1 MLVLFRN
8 VHICALRKLVQ
19 SSGQYPARRGKS
31 RARPT
36 LFPDSQS
43 SRVRPRGRGRF
54 PDVLVLP
61 SVVVLFA
68 SFAAR
73 AQQPAAGTLRGA
85 ATVVSSGGQVF
96 PGEEVTIQVAG
107 TAPGAPTFTTSTS
120 ETGGYE
126 IENVPP
132 GQYTLTASAP
142 GLKATTIKLTVQ
154 AGQATVENVRL
165 EIEVVRQEIEVGA
178 NAPVVAA
185 ANVAPPAKLTSEQVV
200 TAPVSHQKTQ
210 EELPLLPAVIR
221 TPEGRTYIKGL
232 DESTGMFK
240 IDQMEAVDPVTGAFI
255 IDLPIDAISSLN
267 VNEAPFLAEEG
278 GFIGAL
284 TSVSTKVPA
293 GQWHASVDD
302 IAPHVFAEQ
311 GHLVGAKVWEPRAYL
326 TGPLWAGKLNFAEG
340 LTYELN
346 RNNVRG
352 LPWPN
357 NVTTTTGF
365 NSYTS
370 LQALFTDRHILTGH
384 LQFFP
389 ERQANANINALIP
402 KPASENYG
410 QRGFSGGSTDR
421 VILASGVT
429 LTTMFHLLEAH
440 NYTHAQGSLDM
451 LVTPVGFGGDY
462 FNDWNRSSSQEEAV
476 EAIDL
481 PQKNLLGQQNV
492 TFGVE
497 AEHRAYRGTNLSR
510 TTQVLGADNS
520 LLESIGFTGG
530 TRLSAGAT
538 EVSAYVSNHWV
549 LNKHLALN
557 LGFRATTQTV
567 GNALAPA
574 PRFGLVF
581 TPDKQGKTV
590 IRAGAGLFY
599 DRFPLLAAD
608 FASNPD
614 RVVTLFGSGGL
625 PAAFPRTFPNRC
637 AERSGIGLQMLPSCS
652 DFNTTPYG
660 TTWRVEVERQLTKQ
674 LRVRLGYLW
683 SPTFDVFVVDPA
695 TLASFGPA
703 MLLKNTGSSRYR
715 QFEATAVYA
724 PKERFHL
731 SATYLHSQ
739 SRGDLNTLS
748 QLFGQFWQPII
759 QPNLFADLPSDIPDR
774 FTALGSIGLPW
785 SITFV
790 PSLDVQSGFPYSNVD
805 ALQNYVG
812 APNSQRFPTYFTFD
826 FSVYREFHPPIF
838 RRRLVR
844 LGVFSLNS
852 TNRRNPTAVYND
864 TVSPYFGEFAGP
876 GKRVDGFV
884 FDIVK

>member
-1 MLVLFRN
+1 MGF
-8 VHICALRKLVQ
+8 
-19 SSGQYPARRGKS
+19 
-31 RARPT
+31 
-36 LFPDSQS
+36 
-43 SRVRPRGRGRF
+43 
-54 PDVLVLP
+54 
-61 SVVVLFA
+61 FA
-68 SFAAR
+68 SSAAL
-73 AQQPAAGTLRGA
+73 AQQPAAGTIRGA
-85 ATVVSSGGQVF
+85 ATIVSSGGRVF
-96 PGEEVTIQVAG
+96 PGEGVAIQVAG
-107 TAPGAPTFTTSTS
+107 TPPGAATFTTSTS
-120 ETGGYE
+120 ETGAYE

-132 GQYTLTASAP
+132 GQYTLTASAS
-142 GLKATTIKLTVQ
+142 GLKAITLELSVQ

-165 EIEVVRQEIEVGA
+165 EMEVVRQEIEVGA
-178 NAPVVAA
+178 RAPVVAE
-185 ANVAPPAKLTSEQVV
+185 ANVAPPAKLTSQQVL
-200 TAPVSHQKTQ
+200 TAPVTHQKTQ

-232 DESTGMFK
+232 DESTGMFT
-240 IDQMEAVDPVTGAFI
+240 IDRMQAVDPVTGAFI
-255 IDLPIDAISSLN
+255 IDLPIDAISSLD
-267 VNEAPFLAEEG
+267 VNEAPFLAEDG
-278 GFIGAL
+278 GFTGAL
-284 TSVSTKVPA
+284 TSVSTKAPA
-293 GQWHASVDD
+293 SDWHASVNDV
-302 IAPHVFAEQ
+302 APHVFAEQ

-326 TGPLWAGKLNFAEG
+326 TGPLWAGKLNFAES

-352 LPWPN
+352 LPWPD

-370 LQALFTDRHILTGH
+370 LQALFSDRHILTGH

-389 ERQANANINALIP
+389 ERQANANIDALIP

-410 QRGFSGGSTDR
+410 QRGFSAAGTDR
-421 VILASGVT
+421 VIRASGVT
-429 LTTMFHLLEAH
+429 FATMFHLLEAH
-440 NYTHAQGSLDM
+440 NYTHAQGLQEM
-451 LVTPVGFGGDY
+451 LVTPLGFGGDY
-462 FNDWNRSSSQEEAV
+462 FNDWNRSSSQEEVAEAV
-476 EAIDL
+476 DL
-481 PQKNLLGQQNV
+481 TQKSWLGQQNV

-497 AEHRAYRGTNLSR
+497 AEHRAYSGTNLSR
-510 TTQVLGADNS
+510 ATQILGTDNS

-530 TRLSAGAT
+530 APLSASAT
-538 EVSAYVSNHWV
+538 DVSAYVSDHWV
-549 LNKHLALN
+549 LNNHLALN

-567 GNALAPA
+567 GNVLASA

-590 IRAGAGLFY
+590 VRAGAGVFY

-608 FASNPD
+608 FTSNPD
-614 RVVTLFGSGGL
+614 RVVTLFGAGGL
-625 PAAFPRTFPNRC
+625 SAAVPTTLPNRC
-637 AERSGIGLQMLPSCS
+637 AERSGIGLQILSSCS
-652 DFNTTPYG
+652 GFNTTPYG
-660 TTWRVEVERQLTKQ
+660 TTWRVEVERQVTRQ
-674 LRVRLGYLW
+674 LRARVGYLW

-703 MLLKNTGSSRYR
+703 MLLKNTGSSHYQ

-724 PKERFHL
+724 PKERFNL
-731 SATYLHSQ
+731 SATYIHSQ

-759 QPNLFADLPSDIPDR
+759 QPNLFANLPSDVPDR

-785 SITFV
+785 NITFV
-790 PSLDVQSGFPYSNVD
+790 PSLDVQTGFPYSNVD
-805 ALQNYVG
+805 ALQNYIG

-844 LGVFSLNS
+844 LGIFSLNS
-852 TNRRNPTAVYND
+852 TNRPNPTAVYND
-864 TVSPYFGEFAGP
+864 VVSPYFGRFPGT